1 VNTDSLEN
9 RNLGSPEEREL
20 SDSERLR
27 YSRHITLEEFGLQS
41 QLKLK
46 AAKVLI
52 VGAGGLGNPVG
63 LYLAGAGVGTIGVAD
78 FDQVSLSN
86 LHRQVAFKTA
96 EIGRSK
102 VDGLIATMK
111 GINPELCYVAHNI
124 QIDARNVDELIGRYD
139 LVIDGSDNFATRFL
153 LADACYLHKI
163 ALLHGAVHKFQAQ
176 VALFDSKTA
185 CFRCLYREP
194 PGADAL
200 PPCVEA
206 GILNVVTGA
215 TGLIMATESVKY
227 LTGLNTP
234 SLGTVLIYDALAQSI
249 RKVDL
254 SADSDC
260 PLCGSEP
267 KIIQVEGSIACSTL
281 PSDSS
286 AKFGLSVEEAKRLLA
301 DGALL
306 IDVRNPEEFAQE
318 HIEGAILM
326 PLHGLDNGATKG
338 LDRKE
343 TIVAYCKTGKR
354 SALAVEKLR
363 AIGLERVYSITGG
376 IDAWNQVTT

>member
-1 VNTDSLEN
+1 MDSLEN
-9 RNLGSPEEREL
+9 RNLGSPEELEL
-20 SDSERLR
+20 SESERLR
-27 YSRHITLEEFGLQS
+27 YSRHIALEEFGLQS

-102 VDGLIATMK
+102 VESLIATMK
-111 GINPELCYVAHNI
+111 AINPELCYVAHNI
-124 QIDARNVDELIGRYD
+124 QIDARNVEELIGRYD

-163 ALLHGAVHKFQAQ
+163 ALLHGAVHQFQAQ
-176 VALFDSKTA
+176 VALFDSETA

-249 RKVDL
+249 RKVAL

-267 KIIQVEGSIACSTL
+267 KITLVEGSIACSTV

-286 AKFGLSVEEAKRLLA
+286 QFGLSVEEAKRFLA
-301 DGALL
+301 EGALL
-306 IDVRNPEEFAQE
+306 IDVRNPDEFAQE

-326 PLHGLDNGATKG
+326 PLNELNNGGSKA

-343 TIVAYCKTGKR
+343 TIITYCKTGKR

-363 AIGLERVYSITGG
+363 AIGLERVYSIIGG
-376 IDAWNQVTT
+376 IDAWNQVTS